1 MRSKRSIL
9 IIEDESD
16 LAEIMK
22 DRFDEEGFLTI
33 ISGSRVEMLMK
44 MRNQEFDL
52 IICDLNIKGS
62 AG

>member
-22 DRFDEEGFLTI
+22 DRLDEEGFLTI